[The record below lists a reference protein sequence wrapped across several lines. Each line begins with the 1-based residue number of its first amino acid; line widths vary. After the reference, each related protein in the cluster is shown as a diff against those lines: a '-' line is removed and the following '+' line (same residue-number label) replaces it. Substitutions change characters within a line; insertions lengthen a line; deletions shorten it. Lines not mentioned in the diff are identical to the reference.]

1 MASVSDLRIVLIGKN
16 GSENS
21 RVGNTLLGT
30 EAFHS
35 EASSYS
41 QQHSVRISEE
51 MEERHITVINPP
63 HLLQQNLQHYQI
75 TQTVRECVS
84 LSAPGPHVFILIL
97 QYNDFSESDRHRVK
111 YVLNLFSKKTI
122 KHTIVLTT
130 DEETR
135 GLMSLSY
142 ESTNNAIHD
151 LIKECGGEHLQ
162 FDTVNTRW
170 RSELFRRTEDI
181 LKKEHEEFLL
191 CNMYED
197 GGDGSSVDGD
207 LSRSGAS
214 VRGEDEDSELK
225 ESTKTASDEGVTTG
239 KTKLNIV
246 LCGNNS
252 TLKNSVSKILR
263 GTINKPVNKLSHQK
277 EKSNVCVKKE
287 EKINGH
293 QISVIELPVLT
304 QLSEEEVMRQTH
316 CCVSLCDPGVYV
328 FILVTPVTPLTNEDR
343 AEMEK
348 IKSIFN
354 SQEHFMV
361 LFITEHTV
369 DKSVTDFVAST
380 ESQSVVRL
388 YGSWHSVMGLKDNRN
403 PEKILKI
410 LDVIHCMKA
419 EPYSLQM
426 YVRAPE
432 RRVRQELEEKLRV
445 RDNKIRELQKKIR
458 TLDPEGVKLNLLVC
472 GSNREL
478 KSFISNLIL
487 KQSERRSELSSECV
501 RRDVELDGRL
511 ISLVELPALFN
522 TQLSEVE
529 VMRQSHRCVSLWH
542 PGVHVFILII
552 PDAPL
557 NNEDRAEIEEIQRI
571 FSSRVNK
578 HIMILRKQNSEH
590 QTAEFNEETQSVIE
604 RFGGRHH
611 LIGLNTQV
619 SELMKKLKQ
628 MVEENSG
635 VCFSTETLMEAQ
647 MEKLKESE
655 EMKKRIHSLETW
667 FQSQDSRER
676 EDELRIVLLGKT
688 GVGKSS
694 TGNTILGREAFI
706 SDFSVKSV
714 TKECQKEKAEISSR
728 HITVIDTPGLFDT
741 ELSNEETQREI
752 RNCISMILPG
762 PHVFLLLIPLGRF
775 TEEEKTAAKIIQET
789 FGENSLKYTIVLFT
803 NGDKLKNKTIDQFLG
818 EPESALKNLIE
829 ACRNRFH
836 VFNNETRDRTQVTDL
851 LQKIDNMV
859 KTNGGSY
866 YSCKMFREM
875 EREIQEQQKNILMEK
890 VEQVN
895 RERQELI
902 KKHGEEKK
910 RMKMKMEE
918 ERQNHEKERKRRE
931 EEFKEREERYRR
943 EIKEREEQERK
954 IREELKK
961 EREEWEKQK
970 KQERQRREEEEEK
983 WRKKEQEMTDEYY
996 QRLKQE
1002 KERSQREKEDL
1013 QFKYEEE
1020 MKRIKL
1026 LIEEERQRREEEDER
1041 RRKIEKETWD
1051 EYYEKLKREKERRL
1065 REREELQFKH
1075 EEERERMKM
1084 MMEEEKQKHD
1094 KERERM
1100 KMMMVE
1106 EKQKREKERERIQKM
1121 MEKERQKR
1129 CKERKRREEEFRE
1142 REERYKRDIEDIE
1155 EQERKIREEQKRER
1169 EEWEKQ
1175 TQWLEE
1181 KEPTI
1186 GE

>member
-1 MASVSDLRIVLIGKN
+1 
-16 GSENS
+16 
-21 RVGNTLLGT
+21 
-30 EAFHS
+30 
-35 EASSYS
+35 
-41 QQHSVRISEE
+41 

-225 ESTKTASDEGVTTG
+225 ESTKTASDEG
-239 KTKLNIV
+239 
-246 LCGNNS
+246 
-252 TLKNSVSKILR
+252 
-263 GTINKPVNKLSHQK
+263 
-277 EKSNVCVKKE
+277 
-287 EKINGH
+287 
-293 QISVIELPVLT
+293 
-304 QLSEEEVMRQTH
+304 
-316 CCVSLCDPGVYV
+316 
-328 FILVTPVTPLTNEDR
+328 
-343 AEMEK
+343 
-348 IKSIFN
+348 
-354 SQEHFMV
+354 
-361 LFITEHTV
+361 
-369 DKSVTDFVAST
+369 
-380 ESQSVVRL
+380 
-388 YGSWHSVMGLKDNRN
+388 
-403 PEKILKI
+403 
-410 LDVIHCMKA
+410 
-419 EPYSLQM
+419 
-426 YVRAPE
+426 
-432 RRVRQELEEKLRV
+432 
-445 RDNKIRELQKKIR
+445 
-458 TLDPEGVKLNLLVC
+458 DPEGVKLNLLVC